1 VIDSGAFPSYTRNK
15 RSLTNYYSTNGSVGT
30 AKEGSSITTVGTG
43 TLKHRPELSV
53 DLLSVGSMCDQG
65 LEVKFRK
72 HDCTFT
78 NSSGDI
84 VLSGKRDSGLYYY
97 ESSDFGQMLMAAGDT
112 TLAELAHRRL
122 GHLHYR
128 GLQQLTSLVDGLVIG
143 K

>member
-1 VIDSGAFPSYTRNK
+1 LTLELSNPNPNPSYTRNK
-15 RSLTNYYSTNGSVGT
+15 TSLTNYYSTNGSVGT

-43 TLKHRPELSV
+43 TLQVQGITIDNVKRCPELSV

-72 HDCTFT
+72 HDCTVT

-97 ESSDFGQMLMAAGDT
+97 Q
-112 TLAELAHRRL
+112 
-122 GHLHYR
+122 
-128 GLQQLTSLVDGLVIG
+128 
-143 K
+143 